1 MFLSNFRT
9 ESERNTCSLVFVQNV
24 TSLTPRLFTI
34 KTKVQQVRSGG
45 FGRFE
50 QITADFIRPVTGGLN
65 AKGLILQLENV
76 LINLYSTLHINDL
89 LIIKFAGTEYI
100 SRNLVCQLQRCWN
113 LIEVKFKDLK
123 NNASPNNKICIN
135 FIFYASPNE
144 FMSVK
149 TGWPAIFNITAIA
162 PLKRHNPHIFQYR

>member
-65 AKGLILQLENV
+65 AKGLK
-76 LINLYSTLHINDL
+76 S
-89 LIIKFAGTEYI
+89 
-100 SRNLVCQLQRCWN
+100 
-113 LIEVKFKDLK
+113 
-123 NNASPNNKICIN
+123 KIQ
-135 FIFYASPNE
+135 
-144 FMSVK
+144 K
-149 TGWPAIFNITAIA
+149 AIFTL
-162 PLKRHNPHIFQYR
+162 P